1 MNQRLINAQRRDL
14 IKKTISASTLAMVA
28 ASGLILP
35 QRVLAHWPKDAFT
48 AETVEDVLLALLGR
62 TETTEDHMLNFS
74 VGKPPV
80 HAVDG
85 QSVPVEIYSELENI
99 ERLAILVDNNPFPLV
114 MSFELS
120 RNVLLPFK
128 TRIKVAEGESKI
140 IVVASSAGGPLYMIT
155 HDIKV
160 DTGGN
165 A

>member
-1 MNQRLINAQRRDL
+1 MSQRLIDVQRRDL

-48 AETVEDVLLALLGR
+48 AATVEDALLALLGQ
-62 TETTEDHMLNFS
+62 TQTTQDHMLNFS

-80 HAVDG
+80 HVVDG
-85 QSVPVEIYSELENI
+85 QSVTVEIDSELEDI
-99 ERLAILVDNNPFPLV
+99 ERFVILVDNNPFPLV
-114 MSFELS
+114 MSLDFS
-120 RNVLLPFK
+120 PSIRLPLK
-128 TRIKVAEGESKI
+128 TRIKIVAGQSQI
-140 IVVASSAGGPLYMIT
+140 MAVARAGGQLYMVT
-155 HDIKV
+155 HDIEV